1 MPIRLDQL
9 CQTLEE
15 EGVSV
20 LSCPDQAI
28 ELSSV
33 ATLSSAQPDQLSFL
47 ANERY
52 MAQLKTT
59 RAGAVLVTA
68 QHADQV
74 PSGTLAIV
82 VDDPYFAYAI
92 AAAVLH
98 PAPVFEPGIHPTA
111 RIHATAQVDE
121 QAAIGPFVWVG
132 EGAVIEAGV
141 QIMSHCHIGAEVHL
155 HEGVRLEPGVVL
167 YPGTQVG
174 AKTRIKAGAVIGS
187 DGFGF
192 APRQG
197 RWQAVPQLGRVII
210 GERCSIGANTTI
222 DCGAIEDTIIGNDVI
237 IDNLVQIGH
246 NVQVGDGTAMASQ
259 VGVSG
264 SVKIG
269 QHCILAGQVGTAGH
283 LHIADGAHIM
293 ARGGVTSDVEAA
305 GDYAGFPLMP
315 RKAWQ
320 KMVVYERNL
329 PKMHQTI
336 KQLQQALKAIEQELD
351 QLKGTEIH
359 DERH

>member
-9 CQTLEE
+9 CQMLEQ
-15 EGVSV
+15 EGVGV

-47 ANERY
+47 ANDRY
-52 MAQLKTT
+52 AGQLKTT
-59 RAGAVLVTA
+59 QAGAVLVKDR
-68 QHADQV
+68 HVDQV
-74 PSGTLAIV
+74 PPGTVAIV
-82 VDDPYFAYAI
+82 VDDPYYAYAI
-92 AAAVLH
+92 AAALLH
-98 PAPVFEPGIHPTA
+98 LAPKPEPGIHPTA
-111 RIHATAQVDE
+111 RIHSTAQVDE
-121 QAAIGPFVWVG
+121 QASIGPFVFVDK
-132 EGAVIEAGV
+132 GAVIEAGV

-174 AKTRIKAGAVIGS
+174 AKTRIKAGAVIGG

-197 RWQAVPQLGRVII
+197 RWQPVPQLGRVII

-259 VGVSG
+259 VGISG

-269 QHCILAGQVGTAGH
+269 QRCILAGQVGTAGH
-283 LHIADGAHIM
+283 LDIADGAHIM
-293 ARGGVTSDVEAA
+293 ARGGVTSHVEAA
-305 GDYAGFPLMP
+305 GEYAGFPLMS
-315 RKAWQ
+315 RKEWQ

-329 PKMHQTI
+329 PRMNQTI
-336 KQLQQALKAIEQELD
+336 KQLQKALKALQQELD